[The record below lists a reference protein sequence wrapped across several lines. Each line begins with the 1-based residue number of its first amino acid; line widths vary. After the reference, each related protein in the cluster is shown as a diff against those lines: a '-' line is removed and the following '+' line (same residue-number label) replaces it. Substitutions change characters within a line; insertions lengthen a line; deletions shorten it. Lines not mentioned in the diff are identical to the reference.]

1 MAASPKADTAGTAAV
16 TVVAVELAER
26 EPLLA
31 EIDRFAAS
39 LRSAEARE
47 RYRRLREAVAASPLP
62 VELPEELVDPLQ
74 DLLEIALE
82 SRSVHRFHGPGP
94 ERALRDLYARTPRG
108 RAVEKAARTANR
120 ALVAVRGQ
128 RIERLAFTPGLP
140 GSHRLVV
147 ETDRCRLTLEIDRAG
162 VSARDVAL

>member
-1 MAASPKADTAGTAAV
+1 MAASAETGTAAGTVV
-16 TVVAVELAER
+16 TVEPSER
-26 EPLLA
+26 DPLLA
-31 EIDRFAAS
+31 EIDRFAGS
-39 LRSAEARE
+39 LRSAEARD
-47 RYRRLREAVAASPLP
+47 RYRRLRDAVAAGPLP

-74 DLLEIALE
+74 ELLEIALE

-94 ERALRDLYARTPRG
+94 ERALRNLYARTPRG
-108 RAVEKAARTANR
+108 AAVEAAARDANR
-120 ALVAVRGQ
+120 ALEALRGQ
-128 RIERLAFTPGLP
+128 RIERLAFAPGLP